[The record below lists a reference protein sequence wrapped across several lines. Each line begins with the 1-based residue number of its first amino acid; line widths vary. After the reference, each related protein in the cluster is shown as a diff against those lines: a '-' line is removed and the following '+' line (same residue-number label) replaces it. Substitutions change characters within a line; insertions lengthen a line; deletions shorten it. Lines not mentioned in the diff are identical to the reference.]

1 MGKLKQYI
9 REVVANTTW
18 SVSFSK
24 NKKGDLYV
32 CFQIYTPAGR
42 DLCIELDLRNND
54 SNDAVRE
61 KLKEYYESYDVS
73 YETYIWLDKFGHGQ
87 NGAPYELE
95 DVLNDTKKVEEL
107 ILNLYEAFKK

>member
-32 CFQIYTPAGR
+32 CFQIYTPTGR

-95 DVLNDTKKVEEL
+95 DVLNDTKKAEEL

>member
-1 MGKLKQYI
+1 MECFVFKKQERWFI
-9 REVVANTTW
+9 
-18 SVSFSK
+18 
-24 NKKGDLYV
+24 

-95 DVLNDTKKVEEL
+95 DVLNDTKKAEEL